1 MGMQDGLQMGGG
13 IITTQELKD
22 YKGPKDKVK
31 RKVVGETADGK
42 KIVSDQK
49 DVRKGEKQILNG

>member
-1 MGMQDGLQMGGG
+1 MDDAMTHGSG
-13 IITTQELKD
+13 IITTAQLKD
-22 YKGPKDKVK
+22 YDGPKKNTK
-31 RKVVGETADGK
+31 RKVVGETAKGE